1 MYQNGAPFNLQ
12 GQESRKFKT
21 YQLLFFD
28 HDGRVFIDKIEQ
40 LDYVRIAHPHASMAR
55 RVADFV
61 LVFCPV
67 NVNETVARVRVVF
80 IQAIK
85 P

>member
-1 MYQNGAPFNLQ
+1 MYRNGAHFNLQ
-12 GQESRKFKT
+12 GPESGKFKT

-28 HDGRVFIDKIEQ
+28 HDGRAYIDKIEQ
-40 LDYVRIAHPHASMAR
+40 LDDVRITHPHASVAR

-61 LVFCPV
+61 LVFGAV
-67 NVNETVARVRVVF
+67 NVNETFARVRVVL